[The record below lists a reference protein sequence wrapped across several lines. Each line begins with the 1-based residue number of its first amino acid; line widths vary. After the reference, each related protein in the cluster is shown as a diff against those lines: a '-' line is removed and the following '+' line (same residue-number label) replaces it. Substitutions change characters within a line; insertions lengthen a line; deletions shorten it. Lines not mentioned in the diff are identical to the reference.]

1 MGLQPDSFPMVE
13 TRTAEAFRI
22 PTDPAMPTEFH
33 DKAHI
38 DVFDR
43 AAREHWAL
51 RFGVTE
57 DRLRK
62 AVRMVGSRATS
73 VAAYLGQS
81 SR

>member
-1 MGLQPDSFPMVE
+1 
-13 TRTAEAFRI
+13 
-22 PTDPAMPTEFH
+22 MPTEMH

-57 DRLRK
+57 ERLRK
-62 AVRMVGSRATS
+62 AVRMVGSRTTS

-81 SR
+81 IR

>member
-1 MGLQPDSFPMVE
+1 MQPGWRVRVE
-13 TRTAEAFRI
+13 SRTPDAARTLLD
-22 PTDPAMPTEFH
+22 PTMPTEMH

-57 DRLRK
+57 ERLRK

-81 SR
+81 IR

>member
-1 MGLQPDSFPMVE
+1 
-13 TRTAEAFRI
+13 
-22 PTDPAMPTEFH
+22 MPTELH

-81 SR
+81 IR

>member
-1 MGLQPDSFPMVE
+1 
-13 TRTAEAFRI
+13 
-22 PTDPAMPTEFH
+22 MPTELH

-43 AAREHWAL
+43 AAGEHWSL
-51 RFGVTE
+51 HFGVTE

-62 AVRMVGSRATS
+62 AVRMVGSRVTS

-81 SR
+81 AR

>member
-1 MGLQPDSFPMVE
+1 
-13 TRTAEAFRI
+13 
-22 PTDPAMPTEFH
+22 MPNQMHE
-33 DKAHI
+33 KAHI

-81 SR
+81 VR

>member
-1 MGLQPDSFPMVE
+1 MPL
-13 TRTAEAFRI
+13 
-22 PTDPAMPTEFH
+22 DPIMPTELH

-57 DRLRK
+57 ERLRK
-62 AVRMVGSRATS
+62 AVRMVGSRVTS
-73 VAAYLGQS
+73 VAAYLGHPA
-81 SR
+81 R